1 MDSLHPGMAQ
11 QVVSHMVDE
20 DRFSRWLG
28 VEVLDLSEGYCRLR
42 APIREEMLNSFGMA
56 HGGVPFSLADTA
68 FAYAC
73 NNRNCRSVALDANMS
88 FIKPMHLGDTV
99 NAEAREIHN
108 GRSTG
113 VYLVT
118 LTNQHG
124 ETIALFK
131 GTCFRTGKPLIGGSA
146 SL

>member
-1 MDSLHPGMAQ
+1 MIAKDH
-11 QVVSHMVDE
+11 
-20 DRFSRWLG
+20 FSRWLG
-28 VEVLDLSEGYCRLR
+28 VEVLDLSEGYCRLQ
-42 APIREEMLNSFGMA
+42 ASIREEMLNSFGMV

-73 NNRNCRSVALDANMS
+73 NNRNARSVALDANMS
-88 FIKPMHLGDTV
+88 FIKPTHLGDTV
-99 NAEAREIHN
+99 TAEACEIHN

-118 LTNQHG
+118 LTNQQH

-131 GTCFRTGKPLIGGSA
+131 GTCFRTGKPVLGASA